1 MKKIEIVTVN
11 VDKKYNTFY
20 TNLNENGIDID
31 ESTFAEHIEEGIDDS
46 IDVSEYTEVSLQDGD
61 NYAKVYVKNINEDD
75 SLFSVLEDNIANVG
89 SYLDNVTYSTLS
101 KEDEKDYEDYI
112 ENITKDC

>member
-11 VDKKYNTFY
+11 ADKKYNTFN
-20 TNLNENGIDID
+20 TNLNEDGIDID
-31 ESTFAEHIEEGIDDS
+31 ESTFAEHIEEAIDNS

-75 SLFSVLEDNIANVG
+75 SLFSVLEDNIANIG

-101 KEDEKDYEDYI
+101 KKDEKDYI